1 MLFLLFCLPLLILSF
16 AFLSSQNSF
25 PSVSA
30 VEASGG
36 IRVYWDEDCNHE
48 ILSIDWG
55 TIAPGG
61 ISEIVVYVRN
71 EQSESI
77 FLSVYT
83 LNWNPSGASQY
94 LSFSWKCAN
103 IRIRAGEVIP
113 VTQRLAVSI
122 FVRDIVNFNFD
133 TRFIGRRYPP
143 GDVTMNY
150 KIDMRDIGYI
160 AKRLGIDP
168 RHPLWDSNADLN
180 MDNKIDM
187 RDVGEAS
194 RNYGKEYQP

>member
-1 MLFLLFCLPLLILSF
+1 VLFLLFCLPLLILGF

-25 PSVSA
+25 PSASA
-30 VEASGG
+30 VEATGG
-36 IRVYWDEDCNHE
+36 IGVYWDESCSHE

-55 TIAPGG
+55 TIPPGG
-61 ISEIVVYVRN
+61 ISEIVVFVRN

-77 FLSVYT
+77 FLSVYDQ
-83 LNWNPSGASQY
+83 NWNPSSASQY
-94 LSFSWKCAN
+94 LPFSWKCTN

-122 FVRDIVNFNFD
+122 FVRNVVNFNFD
-133 TRFIGRRYPP
+133 TLFIGRRYPP

-150 KIDMRDIGYI
+150 KIDMRDISYI
-160 AKRLGIDP
+160 AKRFGIDP
-168 RHPLWDSNADLN
+168 TDPLWDSNADLN

-187 RDVGEAS
+187 QDVGETA
-194 RNYGKEYQP
+194 RNYGEEYQP